1 MKDSLQGKVAL
12 VTGAGTGIGS
22 ATAKLLA
29 AKGAAVLV
37 TDFDDE
43 AGQAT
48 TKAITDAGSEAVYL
62 HADMSSPDDIG
73 SMVATAVEKWGR
85 LDCAVNNAGI
95 AGILGASLADYP
107 DDIFDKVGVFLCM
120 KHQINQMLTQDSG
133 GAIVNVASAAGLIGL
148 PNAAYT
154 ASKHGVVGMT
164 KSAAIAYS
172 KNRIRINS
180 VCPGYIDTPA
190 IAPALNAG
198 MRLPRPSPGSAAM
211 PRRSWP
217 ATPWRSTVDSSR
229 SNASS
234 RSPRATRLLPV
245 TGSSRES
252 AARSSPR

>member
-1 MKDSLQGKVAL
+1 MKDSLHGKVAL

-29 AKGAAVLV
+29 AKGAVVLV

-48 TKAITDAGSEAVYL
+48 TTAITDAGGEAVYL

-107 DDIFDKVGVFLCM
+107 DDIFDKVISVNLKGVFLCM

-198 MRLPRPSPGSAAM
+198 EEVANALVAMHPIGRLGEADEIAEAIAWLCSDAASFM
-211 PRRSWP
+211 
-217 ATPWRSTVDSSR
+217 AGHAMAVDGGLV
-229 SNASS
+229 AK
-234 RSPRATRLLPV
+234 
-245 TGSSRES
+245 
-252 AARSSPR
+252 

>member
-29 AKGAAVLV
+29 QKGAAVLV

-48 TKAITDAGSEAVYL
+48 AEAISDAGGEAVYQ
-62 HADMSSPDDIG
+62 HADMSRPDDIAA
-73 SMVATAVEKWGR
+73 MVAAAVDRWGR
-85 LDCAVNNAGI
+85 LDCAVNNDGI
-95 AGILGASLADYP
+95 AGILGAALADYP
-107 DDIFDKVGVFLCM
+107 DDVFDKVISVNLKGVFLCM
-120 KHQINQMLTQDSG
+120 KHEITQMLTQDAG

-172 KNRIRINS
+172 KDKIRVNAI
-180 VCPGYIDTPA
+180 CPGYIDTPA

-198 MRLPRPSPGSAAM
+198 EEVANALIGMHPIGRLGESDEIAEAIAWLCSDAASFM
-211 PRRSWP
+211 
-217 ATPWRSTVDSSR
+217 AGHAMAVDGGLV
-229 SNASS
+229 AK
-234 RSPRATRLLPV
+234 
-245 TGSSRES
+245 
-252 AARSSPR
+252 

>member
-107 DDIFDKVGVFLCM
+107 DDIFDKV
-120 KHQINQMLTQDSG
+120 NQMLTQDSG

-198 MRLPRPSPGSAAM
+198 EEVANALVAMHPIGRLGEADEIAEAIAWLCSDAASFM
-211 PRRSWP
+211 
-217 ATPWRSTVDSSR
+217 AGHAMAVDGGLV
-229 SNASS
+229 AK
-234 RSPRATRLLPV
+234 
-245 TGSSRES
+245 
-252 AARSSPR
+252 

>member
-29 AKGAAVLV
+29 QRGAAVLV

-48 TKAITDAGSEAVYL
+48 AAAISDAGGEAVYQ
-62 HADMSSPDDIG
+62 HADMSRPDDIAA
-73 SMVATAVEKWGR
+73 MVAAAVDRWGR

-95 AGILGASLADYP
+95 AGILGAALADYP
-107 DDIFDKVGVFLCM
+107 DDVFDKVISVNLKGVFLCM
-120 KHQINQMLTQDSG
+120 KHEITQMLTQDAG

-172 KNRIRINS
+172 KDKIRVNAI
-180 VCPGYIDTPA
+180 CPGYIDTPA

-198 MRLPRPSPGSAAM
+198 EEVANALIGMHPIGRLGESDEIAEAIAWLCSDAASFM
-211 PRRSWP
+211 
-217 ATPWRSTVDSSR
+217 AGHAMAVDGGLV
-229 SNASS
+229 AK
-234 RSPRATRLLPV
+234 
-245 TGSSRES
+245 
-252 AARSSPR
+252 

>member
-73 SMVATAVEKWGR
+73 SMVATAVGKWGR

-107 DDIFDKVGVFLCM
+107 DDIFDKVISVNLKGVFLCM

-198 MRLPRPSPGSAAM
+198 EEVANALVAMHPIGRLGEADEIAEAIAWLCSDAASFM
-211 PRRSWP
+211 
-217 ATPWRSTVDSSR
+217 AGHAMAVDGGLV
-229 SNASS
+229 AK
-234 RSPRATRLLPV
+234 
-245 TGSSRES
+245 
-252 AARSSPR
+252 

>member
-107 DDIFDKVGVFLCM
+107 DDIFDKVISVNLKGVFLCM

-198 MRLPRPSPGSAAM
+198 EEVANALVAMHPIGRLGEADEIAEAIAWLCSDAASFM
-211 PRRSWP
+211 
-217 ATPWRSTVDSSR
+217 AGHAMAVDGGLV
-229 SNASS
+229 AK
-234 RSPRATRLLPV
+234 
-245 TGSSRES
+245 
-252 AARSSPR
+252 

>member
-1 MKDSLQGKVAL
+1 MKDSLHGKVAL

-29 AKGAAVLV
+29 AKGAVVLV
-37 TDFDDE
+37 TDFDDA

-48 TKAITDAGSEAVYL
+48 TTAITDAGGEAVYL

-107 DDIFDKVGVFLCM
+107 DDIFDKVISVNLKGVFLCM

-198 MRLPRPSPGSAAM
+198 EEVANALVAMHPIGRLGEADEIAEAIAWLCSDAASFM
-211 PRRSWP
+211 
-217 ATPWRSTVDSSR
+217 AGHAMAVDGGLV
-229 SNASS
+229 AK
-234 RSPRATRLLPV
+234 
-245 TGSSRES
+245 
-252 AARSSPR
+252 

>member
-1 MKDSLQGKVAL
+1 
-12 VTGAGTGIGS
+12 
-22 ATAKLLA
+22 
-29 AKGAAVLV
+29 
-37 TDFDDE
+37 
-43 AGQAT
+43 
-48 TKAITDAGSEAVYL
+48 
-62 HADMSSPDDIG
+62 
-73 SMVATAVEKWGR
+73 VEKWGR

-107 DDIFDKVGVFLCM
+107 DDIFDKVISVNLKGVFLCM

-198 MRLPRPSPGSAAM
+198 EEVANALVAMHPIGRLGEADEIAEAIAWLCSDAASFM
-211 PRRSWP
+211 
-217 ATPWRSTVDSSR
+217 AGHAMAVDGGLV
-229 SNASS
+229 AK
-234 RSPRATRLLPV
+234 
-245 TGSSRES
+245 
-252 AARSSPR
+252 

>member
-1 MKDSLQGKVAL
+1 M
-12 VTGAGTGIGS
+12 
-22 ATAKLLA
+22 
-29 AKGAAVLV
+29 VLV
-37 TDFDDE
+37 TDFDDA

-48 TKAITDAGSEAVYL
+48 TTAITDAGGEAVYL

-107 DDIFDKVGVFLCM
+107 DDIFDKVISVNLKGVFLCM

-198 MRLPRPSPGSAAM
+198 EEVANALVAMHPIGRLGEADEIAEAIAWLCSDAASFM
-211 PRRSWP
+211 
-217 ATPWRSTVDSSR
+217 AGHAMAVDGGLV
-229 SNASS
+229 AK
-234 RSPRATRLLPV
+234 
-245 TGSSRES
+245 
-252 AARSSPR
+252 